1 MCYERTYYGVMRFDF
16 AALRPRVAE
25 LCRRYGVAELL
36 IFGSVARGD
45 AGPGSDV
52 DVLYVRTPGNE
63 LGLEFLNFQK
73 ELATTTRYAA
83 SATDSSASCTA
94 ASKPAPPTTKPPP
107 GHPQTTQHQRQLDK
121 LSPWDV

>member
-1 MCYERTYYGVMRFDF
+1 MRLDF

-63 LGLEFLNFQK
+63 LGLEFLNFQRELEKLLGVPVDLVPK
-73 ELATTTRYAA
+73 EGLHWVIRERVLAEAQVLYAA
-83 SATDSSASCTA
+83 
-94 ASKPAPPTTKPPP
+94 
-107 GHPQTTQHQRQLDK
+107 
-121 LSPWDV
+121 